1 MATGQIRTTSAPRCS
16 TTRRVTCVT
25 TGLIF
30 FGIVVVI
37 GTIGGYL
44 LAKQALRPIAK
55 LTQTAR
61 ALSTE
66 TLDQRINLGGPDDEL
81 RELADTFDQMLGRL
95 DAAFDSQRLF
105 VANASHELRTPLSV
119 IRTELEVTLSDPD
132 ADVAELR
139 RMGEVVASAAERAQR
154 LVASLLTLARLQA
167 VESGELEVHEAV
179 DLATLIPG
187 VVDAVSAEAQDKS
200 VSIEPEVEP
209 AITLGDPRLL
219 ERLIGNLVENA
230 IRHNV
235 PNGWLRITTGQ
246 TAERVW
252 LHVANGGAL
261 IASADVEA
269 LFEPFRRGGRV
280 RTATRGAG
288 LGLAIVRLIV
298 DAHHGKLQAA
308 APPFGGLAI
317 RIELPRYRGHDR
329 RAGPRRRRRTAPRR
343 RLINAARYRRR
354 RSADFWSA
362 DTGSGQS
369 ARASDRPGGGQV
381 DLPRPRAV
389 ARRAARARRPRRA
402 GTAAARRAGGRRRR
416 RAGSGRAPG
425 AARPARRSASR
436 AAGQPGGGLG
446 IAVAPARG
454 RRDRVAAAAGHR
466 RQVVARAVR
475 APPRPRRT
483 SGRAGGAAAAR

>member
-1 MATGQIRTTSAPRCS
+1 
-16 TTRRVTCVT
+16 
-25 TGLIF
+25 
-30 FGIVVVI
+30 
-37 GTIGGYL
+37 
-44 LAKQALRPIAK
+44 
-55 LTQTAR
+55 
-61 ALSTE
+61 
-66 TLDQRINLGGPDDEL
+66 
-81 RELADTFDQMLGRL
+81 MLGRL

-132 ADVAELR
+132 ADVDELR

-167 VESGELEVHEAV
+167 VERRRARGARGRRPRRAH
-179 DLATLIPG
+179 PG
-187 VVDAVSAEAQDKS
+187 RRRRRRRPRPQDKG
-200 VSIEPEVEP
+200 VSIETEVEP
-209 AITLGDPRLL
+209 AVTLGDPRLL

-252 LHVANGGAL
+252 LHVANGGAV

-317 RIELPRYRGHDR
+317 RIELPRYRVTTTAPS
-329 RAGPRRRRRTAPRR
+329 RAGAGE
-343 RLINAARYRRR
+343 RL
-354 RSADFWSA
+354 
-362 DTGSGQS
+362 
-369 ARASDRPGGGQV
+369 P
-381 DLPRPRAV
+381 V
-389 ARRAARARRPRRA
+389 A
-402 GTAAARRAGGRRRR
+402 G
-416 RAGSGRAPG
+416 
-425 AARPARRSASR
+425 
-436 AAGQPGGGLG
+436 
-446 IAVAPARG
+446 
-454 RRDRVAAAAGHR
+454 
-466 RQVVARAVR
+466 
-475 APPRPRRT
+475 
-483 SGRAGGAAAAR
+483 

>member
-1 MATGQIRTTSAPRCS
+1 MALLYGGLVLLVGVSLLFTAIILLNSSIDQIHDLNGQQQLYEIKDGHKVLLDADTIRSNVEHTAGTYLL
-16 TTRRVTCVT
+16 T

-30 FGIVVVI
+30 FGIVVII
-37 GTIGGYL
+37 GTVGGYI

-81 RELADTFDQMLGRL
+81 RELADTFDDMLARL

-105 VANASHELRTPLSV
+105 VANASHELRTPLAV

-139 RMGEVVASAAERAQR
+139 RMGQVVGQAAERAQR

-167 VESGELEVHEAV
+167 VERGELEVHERV
-179 DLATLIPG
+179 DLATLIPD
-187 VVDAVSAEAQDKS
+187 VMDAVTSEAHAKG
-200 VSIEPEVEP
+200 VSIETEIDP
-209 AITLGDPRLL
+209 AITIGDPRLL
-219 ERLIGNLVENA
+219 ERLIGNLVENG

-235 PNGWLRITTGQ
+235 PNGWLRVTTGQ

-280 RTATRGAG
+280 RTATRGSG

-317 RIELPRYRGHDR
+317 RIELPRHSEASAQLPAVTSTERLPV
-329 RAGPRRRRRTAPRR
+329 AG
-343 RLINAARYRRR
+343 
-354 RSADFWSA
+354 
-362 DTGSGQS
+362 
-369 ARASDRPGGGQV
+369 
-381 DLPRPRAV
+381 
-389 ARRAARARRPRRA
+389 
-402 GTAAARRAGGRRRR
+402 
-416 RAGSGRAPG
+416 
-425 AARPARRSASR
+425 
-436 AAGQPGGGLG
+436 
-446 IAVAPARG
+446 
-454 RRDRVAAAAGHR
+454 
-466 RQVVARAVR
+466 
-475 APPRPRRT
+475 
-483 SGRAGGAAAAR
+483 